1 MAGQPATHSGITRR
15 AHHLIIGLF
24 TILAFAAALIFSL
37 WLAKSSADREWG
49 YYEILFDQAV
59 GGLSEGNPV
68 LYSGVQIGDVI
79 ELNLDPD
86 NPGHVRVLVRVD
98 QSVPIRE
105 NTKAG
110 LVLANITGS
119 MNVQFRGGS
128 PDQPALKGDR
138 DSPPVIVAEP
148 SAFNSLLANGEQI
161 LAKTDQLLTSATELL
176 SDDNVENAAAILQN
190 TREATDALVARRDQL
205 TALLEQFDAVAVRAE
220 EAAIKV
226 SRVSDNANE
235 LLQTDGQR
243 ALESMDRAL
252 AVITTTMTRI
262 DELTRNNQGAMD
274 AGLQGM
280 GELAP
285 ALRELR
291 ATLRSLNQFT
301 NRLEQDPTGTLFGN
315 ETMKEMAQ

>member
-1 MAGQPATHSGITRR
+1 MEPR

-37 WLAKSSADREWG
+37 WLAKSSAEREWG
-49 YYEILFDQAV
+49 YYEIVFDHAV

-68 LYSGVQIGDVI
+68 LYSGVQIGDVV
-79 ELNLDPD
+79 ELKLDPD

-119 MNVQFRGGS
+119 MSVQFSGGS
-128 PDQPALKGDR
+128 PDTPALKGDE
-138 DSPPVIVAEP
+138 DNPPVIIAEP
-148 SAFNSLLANGEQI
+148 SAFTSLLSNGEQL
-161 LAKTDQLLTSATELL
+161 LAKADQLLTSATALL
-176 SDDNVENAAAILQN
+176 SADNIDNASAILQN
-190 TREATDALVARRDQL
+190 TREATDALLDRRNQL
-205 TALLEQFDAVAVRAE
+205 IALLEQFDAAAIRAE

-226 SRVSDNANE
+226 SNVSDNANE
-235 LLQTDGQR
+235 LLQNDGQR
-243 ALESMDRAL
+243 VLQSMDKAL
-252 AVITTTMTRI
+252 AVITTTMERI
-262 DELTRNNQGAMD
+262 NELTRNNQGAMD

>member
-1 MAGQPATHSGITRR
+1 M
-15 AHHLIIGLF
+15 
-24 TILAFAAALIFSL
+24 
-37 WLAKSSADREWG
+37 
-49 YYEILFDQAV
+49 FDHAV

-68 LYSGVQIGDVI
+68 LYSGVQIGDVV
-79 ELNLDPD
+79 ELTLDPD

-119 MNVQFRGGS
+119 MSVQFSGGS
-128 PDQPALKGDR
+128 PDKPALKGDE
-138 DSPPVIVAEP
+138 DSPPVIIAGP
-148 SAFNSLLANGEQI
+148 SAFTSLLSNGEQL
-161 LAKTDQLLTSATELL
+161 LAKADQLLTSATALL
-176 SDDNVENAAAILQN
+176 SADNIDNASAILEN
-190 TREATDALVARRDQL
+190 TREATDALLDRRDQL
-205 TALLEQFDAVAVRAE
+205 IALLEQFDAAAIRAE

-235 LLQTDGQR
+235 LLQNDGQQV
-243 ALESMDRAL
+243 LQSMDKAL
-252 AVITTTMTRI
+252 AVITTTMARI

-301 NRLEQDPTGTLFGN
+301 HRLEQDPTGTLFGN

>member
-1 MAGQPATHSGITRR
+1 MEPR

-37 WLAKSSADREWG
+37 WLAKPSADRDWG
-49 YYEILFDQAV
+49 YYEIVFDHAV

-68 LYSGVQIGDVI
+68 LYSGVQIGDVV

-119 MNVQFRGGS
+119 MSVQFSGGS
-128 PDQPALKGDR
+128 PDRPALEGDR
-138 DSPPVIVAEP
+138 DNPPVIMAEP
-148 SAFNSLLANGEQI
+148 SAFNNLLANGEQ
-161 LAKTDQLLTSATELL
+161 LLTKADRLLTSATELL
-176 SDDNVENAAAILQN
+176 SGDNIENASAILKN
-190 TREATDALVARRDQL
+190 TREATDALLDRRDQL
-205 TALLEQFDAVAVRAE
+205 IALLEQFDAAAIRAE

-226 SRVSDNANE
+226 SNVSDNANE
-235 LLQTDGQR
+235 LLQNDGQR
-243 ALESMDRAL
+243 VLESMDQAL
-252 AVITTTMTRI
+252 AVITSTMARI

-301 NRLEQDPTGTLFGN
+301 HRLEQDPTGTLFGN

>member
-1 MAGQPATHSGITRR
+1 MEPR

-37 WLAKSSADREWG
+37 WLAKSSADRDWG
-49 YYEILFDQAV
+49 YYEIVFDHAV
-59 GGLSEGNPV
+59 GGLSAGNPV
-68 LYSGVQIGDVI
+68 LYSGVQIGDVV

-119 MNVQFRGGS
+119 MSVQFSGGS
-128 PDQPALKGDR
+128 PDQPALNGDR
-138 DSPPVIVAEP
+138 DNPPVIMAEP
-148 SAFNSLLANGEQI
+148 SAFNNLLANGEQ
-161 LAKTDQLLTSATELL
+161 LLTKADRLLTSATELL
-176 SDDNVENAAAILQN
+176 SGDNIEKASAILKN
-190 TREATDALVARRDQL
+190 TREATDALLDRRDQL
-205 TALLEQFDAVAVRAE
+205 IALLEQFDAAAIRAE

-235 LLQTDGQR
+235 LLQNDGQR
-243 ALESMDRAL
+243 VLESMDKAL
-252 AVITTTMTRI
+252 AVITTTMARI

-301 NRLEQDPTGTLFGN
+301 QRLEQDPTGTLFGN

>member
-1 MAGQPATHSGITRR
+1 MEPR

-49 YYEILFDQAV
+49 YYEIVFDHAV

-68 LYSGVQIGDVI
+68 LYSGVQIGDVV
-79 ELNLDPD
+79 ELRLDPD

-119 MNVQFRGGS
+119 MSVQFSGGS
-128 PDQPALKGDR
+128 PDNPALKGDE
-138 DSPPVIVAEP
+138 DNPPVIIAEP
-148 SAFNSLLANGEQI
+148 SAFTSLLSNGEQL
-161 LAKTDQLLTSATELL
+161 LAKADQLLTSATALL
-176 SDDNVENAAAILQN
+176 SADNIDNASAILEN
-190 TREATDALVARRDQL
+190 TREATDALLDRRDQL
-205 TALLEQFDAVAVRAE
+205 IALLEQFDAAAIRAE

-226 SRVSDNANE
+226 SNVSDNANE
-235 LLQTDGQR
+235 LLQNDGQR
-243 ALESMDRAL
+243 VLESMDQAL
-252 AVITTTMTRI
+252 AVITSTMARI

-280 GELAP
+280 GDAHNHP
-285 ALRELR
+285 GGTTGGPRQPR
-291 ATLRSLNQFT
+291 
-301 NRLEQDPTGTLFGN
+301 DPGRDGDDDDPPYDS
-315 ETMKEMAQ
+315 

>member
-1 MAGQPATHSGITRR
+1 MEPR

-49 YYEILFDQAV
+49 YYEIVFDHAV

-68 LYSGVQIGDVI
+68 LYSGVQVGDVV
-79 ELNLDPD
+79 EMKLDPD

-119 MNVQFRGGS
+119 MSVQFSGGS
-128 PDQPALKGDR
+128 PDNPALKGDE
-138 DSPPVIVAEP
+138 DNPPVIIAEP
-148 SAFNSLLANGEQI
+148 SAFTSLLSNGEQL
-161 LAKTDQLLTSATELL
+161 LAKADQLLTSATALL
-176 SDDNVENAAAILQN
+176 SADNIDNASAILKN
-190 TREATDALVARRDQL
+190 TREATDALLDRRDQL
-205 TALLEQFDAVAVRAE
+205 IALLEQFDAAAIRAE
-220 EAAIKV
+220 EAALKV
-226 SRVSDNANE
+226 SNVSDNANE
-235 LLQTDGQR
+235 LLQNDGQR
-243 ALESMDRAL
+243 VLQSMDKAL
-252 AVITTTMTRI
+252 AVITTTMARI

-301 NRLEQDPTGTLFGN
+301 HRLEQDPTGTLFGN

>member
-1 MAGQPATHSGITRR
+1 MEPR

-37 WLAKSSADREWG
+37 WLAKSSADREWA
-49 YYEILFDQAV
+49 YYEIVFDHAV

-68 LYSGVQIGDVI
+68 LYSGVQIGDVV
-79 ELNLDPD
+79 ELRLDPD

-119 MNVQFRGGS
+119 MSVQFSGGS
-128 PDQPALKGDR
+128 PDNPALKGDE
-138 DSPPVIVAEP
+138 DNPPVIIAEP
-148 SAFNSLLANGEQI
+148 SAFTSLLSNGEQL
-161 LAKTDQLLTSATELL
+161 LAKADQLLTSATALL
-176 SDDNVENAAAILQN
+176 SADNIDNASAILEN
-190 TREATDALVARRDQL
+190 TREATDALLDRREQL
-205 TALLEQFDAVAVRAE
+205 IALLEQFDAAAIRAE

-226 SRVSDNANE
+226 SNVSDNANE
-235 LLQTDGQR
+235 LLQNDGQR
-243 ALESMDRAL
+243 VLQSMDKAL
-252 AVITTTMTRI
+252 AVMTTTMERI
-262 DELTRNNQGAMD
+262 DDLTRNNQGAMD

-301 NRLEQDPTGTLFGN
+301 HRLEQDPTGTLFGN

>member
-1 MAGQPATHSGITRR
+1 MEPR

-49 YYEILFDQAV
+49 YYEIVFDHAV

-68 LYSGVQIGDVI
+68 LYSGVQIGDVV
-79 ELNLDPD
+79 ELRLDPD
-86 NPGHVRVLVRVD
+86 NHGHVRVLVRVD

-119 MNVQFRGGS
+119 MSVQFSGGS
-128 PDQPALKGDR
+128 PDNPALKGDE
-138 DSPPVIVAEP
+138 DNPPVIIAEP
-148 SAFNSLLANGEQI
+148 SAFTSLLSNGEQL
-161 LAKTDQLLTSATELL
+161 LAKADQLLTSATALL
-176 SDDNVENAAAILQN
+176 SADNIDNASAILEN
-190 TREATDALVARRDQL
+190 TWEATDALLDRRDQL
-205 TALLEQFDAVAVRAE
+205 IALLEQFDAAAIRAE

-226 SRVSDNANE
+226 SNVSDNANE
-235 LLQTDGQR
+235 LLQNDGQR
-243 ALESMDRAL
+243 VLQSMDQAL
-252 AVITTTMTRI
+252 AVMTTTMERI

-301 NRLEQDPTGTLFGN
+301 HRLEQDPTGTLFGN

>member
-1 MAGQPATHSGITRR
+1 MEPR

-49 YYEILFDQAV
+49 YYEIVFDHAV

-68 LYSGVQIGDVI
+68 LYSGVQIGDVV
-79 ELNLDPD
+79 EMKLDPD

-119 MNVQFRGGS
+119 MSVQFSGGS
-128 PDQPALKGDR
+128 PDKPALKGDE
-138 DSPPVIVAEP
+138 DNPPVIIAEP
-148 SAFNSLLANGEQI
+148 SAFTSLLSNGEQL
-161 LAKTDQLLTSATELL
+161 LAKADQLLTSATALL
-176 SDDNVENAAAILQN
+176 SADNIDNASAILEN
-190 TREATDALVARRDQL
+190 TREATDALLDRRDQL
-205 TALLEQFDAVAVRAE
+205 IALLEQFDAAAVRAE

-226 SRVSDNANE
+226 SNVSDNANE
-235 LLQTDGQR
+235 LLQNDGQR
-243 ALESMDRAL
+243 VLQSMDQAL
-252 AVITTTMTRI
+252 AVMTTTMERI

-301 NRLEQDPTGTLFGN
+301 HRLEQDPTGTLFGN
-315 ETMKEMAQ
+315 KTMKEMAQ

>member
-1 MAGQPATHSGITRR
+1 MEPR

-24 TILAFAAALIFSL
+24 TILAFAAALAFSL

-49 YYEILFDQAV
+49 YYEIVFEHAV
-59 GGLSEGNPV
+59 SGLSEGNPV
-68 LYSGVQIGDVI
+68 LYSGVKVGDVV

-86 NPGHVRVLVRVD
+86 NPGRVRILVRVD

-105 NTKAG
+105 STKAG
-110 LVLANITGS
+110 LVLANIAGTMS
-119 MNVQFRGGS
+119 VQFSGGN
-128 PDQPALKGDR
+128 PNQPALQGDR
-138 DSPPVIVAEP
+138 DNPPVIVAQP
-148 SAFNSLLANGEQI
+148 SAFNNLLTNGEQ
-161 LAKTDQLLTSATELL
+161 LMTRADRLLTSATELL
-176 SDDNVENAAAILQN
+176 SDDNIQNASAILQN
-190 TREATDALVARRDQL
+190 TREATDALLAQRDQL
-205 TALLEQFDAVAVRAE
+205 TALLDQFDAAANRAE

-226 SRVSDNANE
+226 SRVSDNANQ
-235 LLQTDGQR
+235 LLKNDGQR
-243 ALESMDRAL
+243 VLESMNSAL
-252 AVITTTMTRI
+252 GVITTTMARI

-301 NRLEQDPTGTLFGN
+301 RRLEQDPTGTLFGN

>member
-1 MAGQPATHSGITRR
+1 MEPR

-49 YYEILFDQAV
+49 YYEIVFDHAV

-68 LYSGVQIGDVI
+68 LYSGVQIGDVV
-79 ELNLDPD
+79 EMKLDPD

-119 MNVQFRGGS
+119 MSVQFSGGS
-128 PDQPALKGDR
+128 PDKPALQGDE
-138 DSPPVIVAEP
+138 DNPPMIIAEP
-148 SAFNSLLANGEQI
+148 SAFTSLLSNGEQL
-161 LAKTDQLLTSATELL
+161 LAKADQLLTSATALL
-176 SDDNVENAAAILQN
+176 SADNIDNASAILEN
-190 TREATDALVARRDQL
+190 TREATDALLDRRDQL
-205 TALLEQFDAVAVRAE
+205 IALLEQFDAAAIRAE

-226 SRVSDNANE
+226 SNVSDNANE
-235 LLQTDGQR
+235 LLQNDGQR
-243 ALESMDRAL
+243 VLQSMDQAL
-252 AVITTTMTRI
+252 AVMTTTMERI

-301 NRLEQDPTGTLFGN
+301 HRLEQDPTGTLFGN